1 MFPILWRTVKK
12 TPRTQKFKFEYEKP
26 HGELCLVFCV
36 EFVFS
41 NDNTFPLPGD
51 LNYLAHQT
59 QNPLR
64 FVEVMG
70 ILWKR
75 LNEDAKLW
83 RHIYKSLIVLEH
95 LLICGHSN
103 VVEQAH
109 ENISVLLRLQNFQLH
124 AGKVD
129 HGLVI
134 RELVARVLELLNSP
148 EKLKERRKEAAEKK
162 QRRASTPAP
171 VASNSVQVANQSKK
185 QRRSE
190 LLASAPNNKE
200 EESAQLQLVIALSHR
215 IADKPNR
222 PTNEFGIESA
232 LEFASQEKSA
242 LDEELFVPE
251 CPPAVLGLSVDQQ
264 VTTAAD
270 ESQPLID
277 VFSLVPSTTTE
288 SEAQPADPLAWIGD
302 YNQAT
307 ITATVQSSSA
317 PRNHF
322 SQEFN
327 SSNFRV

>member
-1 MFPILWRTVKK
+1 MFPTLRRTVKNTTYSAVQVRIRK
-12 TPRTQKFKFEYEKP
+12 AT
-26 HGELCLVFCV
+26 C
-36 EFVFS
+36 

-75 LNEDAKLW
+75 LNENATLW

-95 LLICGHSN
+95 LLIYGHPN

-109 ENISVLLRLQNFQLH
+109 ENISILLRLQNFQLH

-129 HGLVI
+129 HGLVV
-134 RELVARVLELLNSP
+134 RELVARVLNLLNSP
-148 EKLKERRKEAAEKK
+148 DKLEQRRKEVAEKK
-162 QRRASTPAP
+162 QRRMSTPAP
-171 VASNSVQVANQSKK
+171 VASNSVQVVKQPNK

-190 LLASAPNNKE
+190 LLASAPKDKQ

-215 IADKPNR
+215 IADKSNR
-222 PTNEFGIESA
+222 SSNEFGIQPA

-242 LDEELFVPE
+242 LDDELFVPE
-251 CPPAVLGLSVDQQ
+251 CPPSSPAVLDLPVDQQ
-264 VTTAAD
+264 LTTAAD

-277 VFSLVPSTTTE
+277 VFTFVPVTTTE
-288 SEAQPADPLAWIGD
+288 SEVEPADPLAWIDD

-307 ITATVQSSSA
+307 ITATVQSSSDQ
-317 PRNHF
+317 RNPF
-322 SQEFN
+322 SHAFN
-327 SSNFRV
+327 LSNSCV